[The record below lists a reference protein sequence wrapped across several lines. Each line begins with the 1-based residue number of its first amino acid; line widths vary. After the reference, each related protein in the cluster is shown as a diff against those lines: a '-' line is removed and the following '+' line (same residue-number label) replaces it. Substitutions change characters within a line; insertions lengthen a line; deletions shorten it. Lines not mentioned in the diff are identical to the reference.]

1 VSTNN
6 LINLVST
13 ANLIGLVSSAN
24 LTNFISSIPANLSVA
39 ALFTSSVIASSITT
53 RQVSTGFITMSS
65 AIFYDALNANTANV
79 VYTQSTFL
87 YFNNYIIGGTRVAQP
102 QWAVF

>member
-1 VSTNN
+1 VST
-6 LINLVST
+6 
-13 ANLIGLVSSAN
+13 AN

-39 ALFTSSVIASSITT
+39 ALFTSSVIASSITALA
-53 RQVSTGFITMSS
+53 VSTGFITMST
-65 AIFYDALNANTANV
+65 AIFYDQLNANTANV
-79 VYTQSTFL
+79 VYTQSTFF